1 MEGRGDN
8 VSGLNLGRSLDK
20 SYDHLQHFRIGIG
33 VVSLGIG
40 FVFPQTDCSYINSA
54 GTSECDF
61 VLKTILFTKQRKD
74 VLLKCSR
81 VIEKHIGFQMNRDI
95 ACKHSNLLKVG
106 WLRKE
111 NFRWADLVQGTRKRR
126 RW

>member
-20 SYDHLQHFRIGIG
+20 SSDRLQHFRIGIG

-54 GTSECDF
+54 GTRECDF
-61 VLKTILFTKQRKD
+61 VFKTILFTWISD
-74 VLLKCSR
+74 
-81 VIEKHIGFQMNRDI
+81 E
-95 ACKHSNLLKVG
+95 
-106 WLRKE
+106 LRHC
-111 NFRWADLVQGTRKRR
+111 VQT
-126 RW
+126 WQPP

>member
-20 SYDHLQHFRIGIG
+20 SSDRLQHFRIGIG

-54 GTSECDF
+54 GTRECEF
-61 VLKTILFTKQRKD
+61 FFKTILFTKQRKD
-74 VLLKCSR
+74 VLLKCSC
-81 VIEKHIGFQMNRDI
+81 VFEKNIELQMNMDM
-95 ACKHSNLLKVG
+95 ACEHD
-106 WLRKE
+106 
-111 NFRWADLVQGTRKRR
+111 DLVKVL
-126 RW
+126 W